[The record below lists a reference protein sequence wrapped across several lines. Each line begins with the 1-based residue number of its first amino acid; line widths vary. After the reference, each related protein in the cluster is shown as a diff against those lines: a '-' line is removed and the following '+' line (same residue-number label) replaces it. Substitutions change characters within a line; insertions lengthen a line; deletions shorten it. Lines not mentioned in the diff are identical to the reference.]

1 MPPLIVDAGLARKT
15 RIAREIESS
24 RSVLEHAA
32 IDAVDESVVIEVV
45 NGTGCTLDD
54 IRNSLGK
61 VGIPPHAKVRRQSW
75 RQLPGV
81 RHIEIQVE
89 LVCLMFVGLALE
101 KSK

>member
-1 MPPLIVDAGLARKT
+1 MIK
-15 RIAREIESS
+15 
-24 RSVLEHAA
+24 
-32 IDAVDESVVIEVV
+32 VV
-45 NGTGCTLDD
+45 NGAGCTGDD

-61 VGIPPHAKVRRQSW
+61 VGIPPHAKVRSQSW